1 MSLTVTATEF
11 KTNMG
16 RYLDML
22 SDNTTIL
29 ITRNGKLVGKL
40 TNPTVSNVDEITG
53 ILAGKLPDSYDRH
66 TLREE
71 RVDAYKGID

>member
-22 SDNTTIL
+22 SDNITIL

-53 ILAGKLPDSYDRH
+53 ILAGKLPDSYTRH
-66 TLREE
+66 NLREE
-71 RVDAYKGID
+71 RINDFEGID